1 MPESEVTALRQH
13 NVRLEET
20 VSELRLRVDELT
32 GAAEDEATSRDA
44 FSDGPTPGERAQ
56 FQTLL
61 GLKLAQAKSDFE
73 AMQGRER
80 DDVFDEN
87 YKTLLARVF
96 NLLTEHGI
104 TFPTVVRPDEH
115 MQSM

>member
-1 MPESEVTALRQH
+1 
-13 NVRLEET
+13 
-20 VSELRLRVDELT
+20 
-32 GAAEDEATSRDA
+32 
-44 FSDGPTPGERAQ
+44 
-56 FQTLL
+56 
-61 GLKLAQAKSDFE
+61 
-73 AMQGRER
+73 MQGRER